1 MKIPRKDAIL
11 NCIKAVR
18 LGKEQA
24 EMKTYH
30 SDGEILRFFREDI
43 GGILITDGDGNVLYS
58 DAKAAFIRT
67 EKTNWKAA
75 CPAPRPGQKAETWD
89 LLHTDGGKTYMVIT
103 STIMDGNE
111 MRQIHHLVDTSLYI
125 GLYRDI
131 TEYSKSLQIQKER
144 DRLTGLFN
152 KGKLMEMKRNLF
164 VRQETI
170 AVYNMDINGLKQV
183 NDTIG
188 HEAGD
193 RLIRKAADSLKAIEA
208 RNIMPFR
215 VGGDEFIV
223 VAIHVTRENAENI
236 LRKWEGALEALNRQ
250 DDGLPCTVACG
261 FAFGEKGFDMEEVFA
276 LADQRMYEDKKAKKA
291 GGSRPL

>member
-1 MKIPRKDAIL
+1 MNTR
-11 NCIKAVR
+11 
-18 LGKEQA
+18 
-24 EMKTYH
+24 
-30 SDGEILRFFREDI
+30 EILRRFIEEDLR
-43 GGILITDGDGNVLYS
+43 GLLITDEQGQTLYA
-58 DAKAAFIRT
+58 DEKAAQVNHT
-67 EKTNWKAA
+67 SPNWRMA
-75 CPAPRPGQKAETWD
+75 CPPPEEGQRALEWELVPGSGQKAY
-89 LLHTDGGKTYMVIT
+89 LVST
-103 STIMDGNE
+103 STVKEEG
-111 MRQIHHLVDTSLYI
+111 QLLQVHLLTDVSMYHNLFRNI
-125 GLYRDI
+125 SS
-131 TEYSKSLQIQKER
+131 YSKLLKEEKER
-144 DRLTGLFN
+144 DTLTGLFN

-164 VRQETI
+164 VRQEAI